1 MLVRNSNRTCLPAV
15 HVRFDELVYRLSW
28 FRVKDDDCRSID
40 WFRRQSFAGTNGR
53 FAESARNEY
62 RPEVPDN
69 RAVEKDDRSD
79 CGADRS
85 TWSSSLEDDYNIRCW
100 RSRWARQ
107 TPLLIRAPGA
117 SMGAC
122 PRRCSRKCRRTMAD
136 DARPMTHLTAILP
149 SDRSRGDGDE
159 FATTTTTTTTTTGNV
174 TIAPM
179 YPWRRS
185 PHPRRPP
192 RRPCRRYPRRRTS
205 LGKNGPNAGRRL
217 PTVTWS
223 LRVSVLSHG
232 WEAPR
237 DFRLGRA
244 VFRQVPMFSNAMSR
258 AVTYSRGFFSGDWE
272 CLDDDIGETFSV
284 NRKIIVCIK
293 NTSLI
298 I

>member
-1 MLVRNSNRTCLPAV
+1 MFARNSSRTCLSAV
-15 HVRFDELVYRLSW
+15 HPRFDELVYQLSR
-28 FRVKDDDCRSID
+28 FNVKDDDCRSID
-40 WFRRQSFAGTNGR
+40 QLRRESFAGTNGR

-62 RPEVPDN
+62 RSE
-69 RAVEKDDRSD
+69 
-79 CGADRS
+79 CADRS
-85 TWSSSLEDDYNIRCW
+85 TWSSSLEDDYNMRGW

-107 TPLLIRAPGA
+107 TPLLIRAPEA

-205 LGKNGPNAGRRL
+205 LGRDGPNVGRRL

-223 LRVSVLSHG
+223 SRVSVLSHG

-237 DFRLGRA
+237 DFRLDRA
-244 VFRQVPMFSNAMSR
+244 VPRQVPIFSNAISR
-258 AVTYSRGFFSGDWE
+258 CYLFRTFLGDRE
-272 CLDDDIGETFSV
+272 YLDDDIGETFSV
-284 NRKIIVCIK
+284 NRKIIVCVK
-293 NTSLI
+293 NTNLI
-298 I
+298 ISYINFRKRS